1 MIDVGEFDAE
11 RKGLEATT
19 ITISNRFGV
28 YALRSISWDCRGSSS
43 SRIRLITKAV
53 PIIPTWALSHSIT

>member
-1 MIDVGEFDAE
+1 VGEIDTE

-19 ITISNRFGV
+19 ITINNEFGV

-43 SRIRLITKAV
+43 SRIRSITKAV
-53 PIIPTWALSHSIT
+53 PIIPRWALRHSIT

>member
-19 ITISNRFGV
+19 STISNEFGAD
-28 YALRSISWDCRGSSS
+28 ALRSISWDCRGSSS
-43 SRIRLITKAV
+43 SFGSA
-53 PIIPTWALSHSIT
+53 